1 MVINANAETV
11 LRNELGRYFE
21 LKEES
26 IGPLKLYLGG
36 QVRKV
41 ELENGAKAWAFGSSQ
56 YVQAAVNNVE
66 TYLAKQERWKLPNKA
81 STPLST
87 TYRPELDVTPEL
99 GSSDKAYY
107 MFLIGILRWIVELG
121 RVDICLE
128 VSMMSSHL
136 KMPPKATWNQSYI
149 SFLI

>member
-41 ELENGAKAWAFGSSQ
+41 ELENGAKAWAFGSLQ
-56 YVQAAVNNVE
+56 YVQAAVSNIE
-66 TYLAKQERWKLPNKA
+66 TYLAKHEQWKLPNKA
-81 STPLST
+81 SIPVST
-87 TYRPELDVTPEL
+87 
-99 GSSDKAYY
+99 
-107 MFLIGILRWIVELG
+107 
-121 RVDICLE
+121 
-128 VSMMSSHL
+128 
-136 KMPPKATWNQSYI
+136 SY
-149 SFLI
+149 